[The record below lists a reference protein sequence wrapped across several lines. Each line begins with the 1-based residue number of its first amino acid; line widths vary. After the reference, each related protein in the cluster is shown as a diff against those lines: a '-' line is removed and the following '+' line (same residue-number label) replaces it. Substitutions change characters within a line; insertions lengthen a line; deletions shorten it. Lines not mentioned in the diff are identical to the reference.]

1 MIEQKGRVGAFDFPG
16 AWYINN
22 IEEKREGKYV
32 SVKLFCKSD
41 GRGRHSFYLQAEN
54 EVYFLFCQDYRRS
67 NEEYFGRGVLLS
79 DGLDF
84 SGVRNY
90 AVRKTV
96 EKLRI
101 YVRYAEKEYGIAV
114 LNKTKK
120 REERERKRRN
130 NGEKRGGAV

>member
-1 MIEQKGRVGAFDFPG
+1 M
-16 AWYINN
+16 
-22 IEEKREGKYV
+22 
-32 SVKLFCKSD
+32 SVKVFCKSD
-41 GRGRHSFYLQAEN
+41 GRGMHSFYLQAEN
-54 EVYFLFCQDYRRS
+54 EVYFLFCQAFRRS

-90 AVRKTV
+90 AVQKTV

-114 LNKTKK
+114 LEKTKK
-120 REERERKRRN
+120 REARERKCRN
-130 NGEKRGGAV
+130 NRAKQGDVV

>member
-1 MIEQKGRVGAFDFPG
+1 M
-16 AWYINN
+16 
-22 IEEKREGKYV
+22 

-41 GRGRHSFYLQAEN
+41 GRGMHSFYLQAEN
-54 EVYFLFCQDYRRS
+54 EVYFLFCQEYRRS

-114 LNKTKK
+114 LDKTKK

-130 NGEKRGGAV
+130 NGEKRGGVV